1 MDMLHAMRTFARVVE
16 CGSFAA
22 AANALDI
29 SAAQVSRI
37 VAELESQLQTRLL
50 HRTTRRLGLT
60 AAGETTLERCRQM
73 LEIAGDM
80 PVAALAESQQP
91 QGKLRI
97 ACSQSLGL
105 AALATAVAEY
115 LRRYPGT
122 AVDMQIGNQAV
133 NLVEERIDLAI
144 RITNQLDPNLIA
156 RPLATCDSV
165 VCASP
170 GYLAARGTPRRAEDL
185 SLHNC
190 LTYAFFGKSLWQFE
204 HEGEPLAI
212 PVSGNLSANDSM
224 VLLHA
229 AVEGAGITLQPR
241 YSAAPLVA
249 AGKLVALLPRYQP
262 QPMGVHG
269 IYTSRQ
275 HMPAA
280 LRASWPVNPF
290 SRLPLL
296 RHRSSGTS
304 RAATAPATSVVT
316 TALSGRS

>member
-1 MDMLHAMRTFARVVE
+1 MDR
-16 CGSFAA
+16 
-22 AANALDI
+22 I
-29 SAAQVSRI
+29 IAAQVFVSIAERGSMIAAAQALDMSRAM
-37 VAELESQLQTRLL
+37 VTRYLAQMESWAGARLL

-80 PVAALAESQQP
+80 PVPALAESQQP

-97 ACSQSLGL
+97 ACSHSLGE
-105 AALATAVAEY
+105 AALAAAVAEY

-122 AVDMQIGNQAV
+122 AVDLQMGNQTV

-170 GYLAARGTPRRAEDL
+170 GYLATRGTPRRAEDL

-212 PVSGNLSANDSM
+212 PVSGNLSANDSL

-241 YSAAPLVA
+241 YSAEPLVA
-249 AGKLVALLPRYQP
+249 GGQLVTLLPRYQP
-262 QPMGVHG
+262 QQMGVHG
-269 IYTSRQ
+269 VYTSRQ

-280 LRASWPVNPF
+280 LRAMLDFLVEWFARDAMWRGV
-290 SRLPLL
+290 
-296 RHRSSGTS
+296 
-304 RAATAPATSVVT
+304 AAE
-316 TALSGRS
+316 

>member
-1 MDMLHAMRTFARVVE
+1 VDR
-16 CGSFAA
+16 
-22 AANALDI
+22 I
-29 SAAQVSRI
+29 IAAQVFVSIAERGSMIAAAQALDMSRAM
-37 VAELESQLQTRLL
+37 VTRYLAQMESWAGTRLL

-60 AAGETTLERCRQM
+60 VAGETTLERCRRM

-80 PVAALAESQQP
+80 PVAALPESQQL

-97 ACSQSLGL
+97 ACPHSLGQTAL
-105 AALATAVAEY
+105 AAAVAEY
-115 LRRYPGT
+115 LRRHPGT
-122 AVDMQIGNQAV
+122 AVDLQMGNQTV

-144 RITNQLDPNLIA
+144 RITNQLDPNLMA

-170 GYLAARGTPRRAEDL
+170 GYLATRGTPHRAEDL

-204 HEGEPLAI
+204 HEGEPLAV

-249 AGKLVALLPRYQP
+249 GGRLVALLPRYQP
-262 QPMGVHG
+262 QQMGVHG
-269 IYTSRQ
+269 IYASRQ
-275 HMPAA
+275 HMPAT
-280 LRASWPVNPF
+280 LRTMLDF
-290 SRLPLL
+290 LL
-296 RHRSSGTS
+296 EWFARDAMWRGVGV
-304 RAATAPATSVVT
+304 AA
-316 TALSGRS
+316 G

>member
-1 MDMLHAMRTFARVVE
+1 MDR
-16 CGSFAA
+16 
-22 AANALDI
+22 I
-29 SAAQVSRI
+29 IAAQVFVSIAERGSMIAAAQALDMSRAM
-37 VAELESQLQTRLL
+37 VTRYLAQMESWAGARLL

-280 LRASWPVNPF
+280 LRAMLDFLVEWFARDAMWQGV
-290 SRLPLL
+290 RV
-296 RHRSSGTS
+296 
-304 RAATAPATSVVT
+304 AVT
-316 TALSGRS
+316 

>member
-1 MDMLHAMRTFARVVE
+1 MDR
-16 CGSFAA
+16 
-22 AANALDI
+22 I
-29 SAAQVSRI
+29 IAAQVFVSIAERGSMIAAAQALDMSRAM
-37 VAELESQLQTRLL
+37 VTRYLAQMESWAGARLL

-73 LEIAGDM
+73 LEIAVDM
-80 PVAALAESQQP
+80 PVAALAENQPP

-97 ACSQSLGL
+97 ACSYSLGQ
-105 AALATAVAEY
+105 AALAAAVAEY

-122 AVDMQIGNQAV
+122 AVDLQMGNQTV

-170 GYLAARGTPRRAEDL
+170 GYLAARGTPRRAEGL
-185 SLHNC
+185 SRHNC
-190 LTYAFFGKSLWQFE
+190 RTDAFVGESLWQFE

-241 YSAAPLVA
+241 YSAAPLMA
-249 AGKLVALLPRYQP
+249 AGRLVALLPRYQP

-269 IYTSRQ
+269 VYTSRQ
-275 HMPAA
+275 HMPAT
-280 LRASWPVNPF
+280 LRTMLDFLVEWFARDAMW
-290 SRLPLL
+290 RGA
-296 RHRSSGTS
+296 GT
-304 RAATAPATSVVT
+304 AA
-316 TALSGRS
+316 G